1 MKKLYCLLSC
11 FTALCAFADTLGTN
25 TLASA
30 SRGGRDGTEGVAD
43 LGTVV
48 VEGSALSK
56 YRPEKVT
63 GGTFTGESPEK
74 LPVVVDTLT
83 EDFIRERNPTDLNDL
98 LRWVPGI
105 ETGGTSLLVRQPGLF
120 SIRGMGGTEPAF
132 DGVIPVGRGAGLF
145 MDPYM
150 MERVEIVKGPIGS
163 LSGGAGAQQNNNGAG
178 GSINMYLKGA
188 HVDRSERQFQEMTSV
203 GRNTW
208 RQRGM
213 IDANEVIVEDKAAIR
228 LPASFD
234 IYSPFYTANGS
245 QEGARPREQYT
256 IAPSFEVKPIET
268 VTFGLKSM
276 FISSDSPSYIGV
288 PVWRGEPGGGY
299 GWDES
304 SCRTE
309 DRSKYMGMMVNP
321 YVDWQV
327 TDDWL
332 LKFGGAF
339 MYSHMEQNT
348 REPYNVYSVDAA
360 GRPTGDFA
368 TYCDTGLWPGDE
380 KYQTTNF
387 SESRSFSRNFNF
399 YARSVYTKEEL
410 PYGFRNT
417 FMVQPDFY
425 YRDSSS
431 GFGTPTSRYGVTAQD
446 SIGWGWVTL
455 LGGLRYDYFAENDSI
470 QTSTDR
476 SGKTT
481 STAYP
486 EAHAFAFS
494 PRGGLTIQP
503 LDWLVFFGN
512 LSQTQT
518 PTLGYVSADGTRPT
532 DPWVATQYEGGFRL
546 RPVEKLWFSASYYR
560 IDQENMPQLDD
571 NNGNYYFDGHNSSDG
586 VELSLSGDITE
597 NWTVLAMYAY
607 NFYVNHDETGKA
619 SEFERVP
626 RNTVTFNTS
635 YRLHGFDLIEDVVV
649 GLGYR
654 FRSKSYATMRGSY
667 VDENLYFDSS
677 HIFDVNMSIPF
688 SKVGLSDQWFL
699 TLGIR
704 NLFDERYFDTSRHY
718 YECFVGEPRT
728 FEIGIRGKF

>member
-1 MKKLYCLLSC
+1 MKIGMLLG
-11 FTALCAFADTLGTN
+11 ALLVSSSAIAAGSAGTN
-25 TLASA
+25 AV
-30 SRGGRDGTEGVAD
+30 TE
-43 LGTVV
+43 LEMVV
-48 VEGSALSK
+48 VEASALSK
-56 YRPEKVT
+56 YRPETVS
-63 GGTFTGESPEK
+63 GGTFTDEPPER

-83 EDFIRERNPTDLNDL
+83 EDFIRERNPTDMNDL

-132 DGVIPVGRGAGLF
+132 DGIIPVGRGAGLF

-150 MERVEIVKGPIGS
+150 MERVEVVKGPVGS

-188 HVDRSERQFQEMTSV
+188 HLRASERQFQETTSV
-203 GRNTW
+203 GRGTW

-213 IDANEVIVEDKAAIR
+213 IDANEVVVEDKAAVR

-245 QEGARPREQYT
+245 QVGARPREQYT
-256 IAPSFEVKPIET
+256 VAPSFVIAPREDL
-268 VTFGLKSM
+268 TFGLKTM

-299 GWDES
+299 DWDES
-304 SCRTE
+304 SCRE
-309 DRSKYMGMMVNP
+309 NDRSKYMGMMINP

-348 REPYNVYSVDAA
+348 REPY
-360 GRPTGDFA
+360 TEKGDGLQHYF
-368 TYCDTGLWPGDE
+368 DTGHWLDEDE
-380 KYQTTNF
+380 KYQLTNF
-387 SESRSFSRNFNF
+387 SESRSFSRNFNL

-425 YRDSSS
+425 YRDSSG

-455 LGGLRYDYFAENDSI
+455 LGGLRYDYFVENDSI
-470 QTSTDR
+470 QNDV
-476 SGKTT
+476 
-481 STAYP
+481 AYP
-486 EAHAFAFS
+486 EARAFAFS
-494 PRGGLTIQP
+494 PRGGLTVQP

-546 RPVEKLWFSASYYR
+546 RPLEKLWFSASYYH

-571 NNGNYYFDGHNSSDG
+571 SNGNYYFDGHNSSDG
-586 VELSLSGDITE
+586 VELSLSGDVTE
-597 NWTVLAMYAY
+597 NWTVMAMYAY

-626 RNTVTFNTS
+626 RNTVSFNTS
-635 YRLHGFDLIEDVVV
+635 YRLHGFDLIEDIVV
-649 GLGYR
+649 GMGYR
-654 FRSKSYATMRGSY
+654 FRSMSYATMRGSY
-667 VDENLYFDSS
+667 VDENLRFDPS
-677 HIFDVNMSIPF
+677 HVFDVNMSVPF
-688 SKVGLSDQWFL
+688 AKFLPSSQSGWADRWFV
-699 TLGIR
+699 TFAVR

-728 FEIGIRGKF
+728 FEIGIRGSF

>member
-11 FTALCAFADTLGTN
+11 SAALCAFADESAENSNTQTLKN
-25 TLASA
+25 SNN
-30 SRGGRDGTEGVAD
+30 SPVAD

-63 GGTFTGESPEK
+63 GGTFTGEAPEK

-188 HVDRSERQFQEMTSV
+188 HVDKGERLFQETTSV

-213 IDANEVIVEDKAAIR
+213 IDANEVIIEDKAAIR

-234 IYSPFYTANGS
+234 IYSPFSTANGS

-256 IAPSFEVKPIET
+256 IAPSFEVRPIET
-268 VTFGLKSM
+268 VTFGLKTM

-304 SCRTE
+304 SCRTD
-309 DRSKYMGMMVNP
+309 DRSKYMGMMINP

-348 REPYNVYSVDAA
+348 REPY
-360 GRPTGDFA
+360 TEKGDGLQHYF
-368 TYCDTGLWPGDE
+368 DTGRWLNEDE

-387 SESRSFSRNFNF
+387 SESRNFSRNFNF

-410 PYGFRNT
+410 PWGFRNT
-417 FMVQPDFY
+417 LMVQPDFY
-425 YRDSSS
+425 YRDSSG

-455 LGGLRYDYFAENDSI
+455 LAGLRYDYFIENDSV
-470 QTSTDR
+470 QNDV
-476 SGKTT
+476 
-481 STAYP
+481 AYP

-546 RPVEKLWFSASYYR
+546 RPLEKLWFSASYYH

-571 NNGNYYFDGHNSSDG
+571 NNGNYYFDGHNTSDG

-597 NWTVLAMYAY
+597 NWTVMAMYAY
-607 NFYVNHDETGKA
+607 NFYVNHDATGKA

-626 RNTVTFNTS
+626 RNTVSFNTS
-635 YRLHGFDLIEDVVV
+635 YRLHGWDLIEGIVV
-649 GLGYR
+649 GMGYR
-654 FRSKSYATMRGSY
+654 FRSMSYATMRGSY
-667 VDENLYFDSS
+667 VNENLYFDPS
-677 HIFDVNMSIPF
+677 HVFDVNMSVPF
-688 SKVGLSDQWFL
+688 AKLLPSTASDWADKWFL
-699 TLGIR
+699 TFAVR

-728 FEIGIRGKF
+728 FEIGIRCTF

>member
-1 MKKLYCLLSC
+1 MKSAALVLPALILPAVA
-11 FTALCAFADTLGTN
+11 FGATNETA
-25 TLASA
+25 
-30 SRGGRDGTEGVAD
+30 VAD
-43 LGTVV
+43 LGQVV
-48 VEGSALSK
+48 VEASALSK
-56 YRPEKVT
+56 YRPERVS
-63 GGTFTGESPEK
+63 GGTFTDEPPEK

-150 MERVEIVKGPIGS
+150 MERVEVVKGPIAS

-178 GSINMYLKGA
+178 GSVNMYLKGA
-188 HVDRSERQFQEMTSV
+188 HLRGSEREFQETTSV

-213 IDANEVIVEDKAAIR
+213 IDANEVVVEDKAAIR

-234 IYSPFYTANGS
+234 IYSPSYIANGS

-256 IAPSFEVKPIET
+256 VAPSFIARPVED
-268 VTFGLKSM
+268 VTFGLKTM
-276 FISSDSPSYIGV
+276 FVSSDSPSYIGV
-288 PVWRGEPGGGY
+288 PVWQGGPGGGY
-299 GWDES
+299 GLYES
-304 SCRTE
+304 SCRKE

-339 MYSHMEQNT
+339 MYSHLEQNT
-348 REPYNVYSVDAA
+348 REPYTESGDGLQHYFET
-360 GRPTGDFA
+360 GRWLDET
-368 TYCDTGLWPGDE
+368 E

-399 YARSVYTKEEL
+399 YARSVYTRDEL

-417 FMVQPDFY
+417 FVVQPDFY
-425 YRDSSS
+425 YRDSSG

-446 SIGWGWVTL
+446 SVGWGWVTL
-455 LGGLRYDYFAENDSI
+455 LGGIRYDYFDENDTVVTT
-470 QTSTDR
+470 TSR
-476 SGKTT
+476 GKTAT
-481 STAYP
+481 TAYP

-546 RPVEKLWFSASYYR
+546 RPLEKLWFSASYYH

-571 NNGNYYFDGHNSSDG
+571 NSGNYYFDGRNSSDG

-597 NWTVLAMYAY
+597 NWTAMAMYAY
-607 NFYVNHDETGKA
+607 NFYVNHDETGKG

-626 RNTVTFNTS
+626 RNTVSFNTS
-635 YRLHGFDLIEDVVV
+635 YRFDCCDILRDVVV
-649 GLGYR
+649 GMGYR
-654 FRSKSYATMRGSY
+654 FRSMSYATMRGAY
-667 VDENLYFDSS
+667 VHENLRFDPS
-677 HIFDVNMSIPF
+677 HVFDVNLSIPF
-688 SKVGLSDQWFL
+688 SKVGLSEKWFL
-699 TLGIR
+699 TLGVR
-704 NLFDERYFDTSRHY
+704 NLFGEEYFDTSRHY
-718 YECFVGEPRT
+718 YECFAGEPRT
-728 FEIGIRGKF
+728 FEIGIRGSF

>member
-1 MKKLYCLLSC
+1 MLLGSLLVSSC
-11 FTALCAFADTLGTN
+11 AIAAGSAGTN
-25 TLASA
+25 AV
-30 SRGGRDGTEGVAD
+30 TE
-43 LGTVV
+43 LELVV
-48 VEGSALSK
+48 VEASALSK
-56 YRPEKVT
+56 YRPETVS
-63 GGTFTGESPEK
+63 GGTFTDEPPER

-83 EDFIRERNPTDLNDL
+83 EDFIRERNPTDMNDL

-132 DGVIPVGRGAGLF
+132 DGIIPVGRGAGLF

-150 MERVEIVKGPIGS
+150 MERVEVVKGPVGS

-188 HVDRSERQFQEMTSV
+188 HLRASERQFQETTSV
-203 GRNTW
+203 GRGTW

-213 IDANEVIVEDKAAIR
+213 IDVNEVVVEDKAAVR

-256 IAPSFEVKPIET
+256 VAPSFVIAPREDL
-268 VTFGLKSM
+268 TFGLKTM

-299 GWDES
+299 DWDES
-304 SCRTE
+304 SCRE
-309 DRSKYMGMMVNP
+309 NDRSKYMGMMINP

-348 REPYNVYSVDAA
+348 REPY
-360 GRPTGDFA
+360 TEKGDGLQHYF
-368 TYCDTGLWPGDE
+368 DTGRWLNEDE
-380 KYQTTNF
+380 KYQLTNF
-387 SESRSFSRNFNF
+387 SESRSFSRNFNL

-425 YRDSSS
+425 YRDSSG

-455 LGGLRYDYFAENDSI
+455 LGGLRYDYFVENDSI
-470 QTSTDR
+470 QNDV
-476 SGKTT
+476 
-481 STAYP
+481 AYP
-486 EAHAFAFS
+486 EARAFAFS

-546 RPVEKLWFSASYYR
+546 RPLEKLWFSASYYH

-571 NNGNYYFDGHNSSDG
+571 SNGNYYFDGRNSSDG
-586 VELSLSGDITE
+586 VELSLSGDVTE
-597 NWTVLAMYAY
+597 NWTVMAMYAY

-626 RNTVTFNTS
+626 RNTVSFNTS
-635 YRLHGFDLIEDVVV
+635 YRLHGFDLIEDIVV
-649 GLGYR
+649 GMGYR
-654 FRSKSYATMRGSY
+654 FRSMSYATMRGSY
-667 VDENLYFDSS
+667 VDENLRFDPS
-677 HIFDVNMSIPF
+677 HVFDVNMSVPF
-688 SKVGLSDQWFL
+688 AKFLPSSQSDWADRWFV
-699 TLGIR
+699 TFAVR

-728 FEIGIRGKF
+728 FEIGIRGSF

>member
-1 MKKLYCLLSC
+1 MTKLYCLISC
-11 FTALCAFADTLGTN
+11 FAALCAFADDVTN
-25 TLASA
+25 
-30 SRGGRDGTEGVAD
+30 EVAD
-43 LGTVV
+43 LGTVL

-56 YRPEKVT
+56 YRPEKVS
-63 GGTFTGESPEK
+63 GGTFTDEAPEK
-74 LPVVVDTLT
+74 LPCVVDTLT
-83 EDFIRERNPTDLNDL
+83 GDFIRERNPTDMNDL

-145 MDPYM
+145 MDPCM
-150 MERVEIVKGPIGS
+150 MERVEIVKGPVGS

-178 GSINMYLKGA
+178 GSVNMYLKGA
-188 HVDRSERQFQEMTSV
+188 HLDRSERQFLETTSV

-213 IDANEVIVEDKAAIR
+213 IDANEVLVEDKFAVR

-234 IYSPFYTANGS
+234 LYSPFYTANGS

-256 IAPSFEVKPIET
+256 VAPSFVFAPREDLA
-268 VTFGLKSM
+268 FGLKTM

-288 PVWRGEPGGGY
+288 PVWRGEPGGRY

-304 SCRTE
+304 SCRKD

-348 REPYNVYSVDAA
+348 REPHTER
-360 GRPTGDFA
+360 G
-368 TYCDTGLWPGDE
+368 TGLQHYFETGRWLDE
-380 KYQTTNF
+380 TAKYQTTNF
-387 SESRSFSRNFNF
+387 SESRNFSRNFNL

-410 PYGFRNT
+410 PWGFRNT
-417 FMVQPDFY
+417 LMVQPDFY
-425 YRDSSS
+425 YRDSSG

-446 SIGWGWVTL
+446 SIGWGWITL
-455 LGGLRYDYFAENDSI
+455 LAGLRYDYFVENDSVQNDI
-470 QTSTDR
+470 V
-476 SGKTT
+476 
-481 STAYP
+481 YP
-486 EAHAFAFS
+486 EARAFAFS

-512 LSQTQT
+512 LSETRT

-532 DPWVATQYEGGFRL
+532 DPWVARQYEGGFRL
-546 RPVEKLWFSASYYR
+546 RPLEKLWFSASYYH

-571 NNGNYYFDGHNSSDG
+571 SNGNYYFDGRNSSDG
-586 VELSLSGDITE
+586 VELSLSGDLTE
-597 NWTVLAMYAY
+597 NWTVMAMYAY
-607 NFYVNHDETGKA
+607 NFYVNHDATGKA

-626 RNTVTFNTS
+626 RNTISFNTS
-635 YRLHGFDLIEDVVV
+635 YRLHGWDLVEGIVV
-649 GLGYR
+649 GMGYR
-654 FRSKSYATMRGSY
+654 FRSMSYATMRGSY
-667 VDENLYFDSS
+667 VDENLRFDPS
-677 HIFDVNMSIPF
+677 HVFDVNMSVPF
-688 SKVGLSDQWFL
+688 AKFLPSSGSDWADKWFL
-699 TLGIR
+699 TFAVR
-704 NLFDERYFDTSRHY
+704 NLFNERYFDTSRHY

-728 FEIGIRGKF
+728 FEIGIRGGF